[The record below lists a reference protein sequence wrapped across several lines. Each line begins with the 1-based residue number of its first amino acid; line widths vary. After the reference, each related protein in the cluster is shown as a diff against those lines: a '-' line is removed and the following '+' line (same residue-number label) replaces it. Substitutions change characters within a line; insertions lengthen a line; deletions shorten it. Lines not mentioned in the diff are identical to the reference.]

1 MAHPYYSQLHELM
14 SEVGL
19 GAPNFACKHFFS
31 GAAVYARGKMVA
43 TLSPQ
48 GLAFK
53 LSESRCEEVL
63 AAGHAI
69 PLCYFKKSP
78 VKRNYVLFPDVD
90 QLDTD
95 EIRAYFQEAVSTFAQ
110 GAA

>member
-1 MAHPYYSQLHELM
+1 MAHPYFSQLQKLM

-19 GAPNFACKHFFS
+19 GGPDFVCKHFFS
-31 GAAVYARGKMVA
+31 GAAVYARAKMVA

-53 LSESRCEEVL
+53 LSEPRCEEVL
-63 AAGHAI
+63 AEGHAI

-78 VKRNYVLFPDVD
+78 VKRNYVLFPDAD
-90 QLDTD
+90 QLDMD
-95 EIRAYFQEAVSTFAQ
+95 EIRGYFQECVSTSEHD
-110 GAA
+110 AA